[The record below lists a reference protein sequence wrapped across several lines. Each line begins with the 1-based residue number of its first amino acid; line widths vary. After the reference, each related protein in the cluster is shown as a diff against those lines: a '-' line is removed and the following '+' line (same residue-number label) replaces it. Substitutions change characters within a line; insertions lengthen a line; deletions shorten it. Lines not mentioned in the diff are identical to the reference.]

1 MQRGN
6 YEKKLEAMRARA
18 KTPAAKALKK
28 ITQARWLAK
37 RKEHAQQTLNVN
49 PQALLK
55 ALANWTQP

>member
-6 YEKKLEAMRARA
+6 YAKKLEAMRARA

-37 RKEHAQQTLNVN
+37 RKAQTQSLKVN
-49 PQALLK
+49 PQALIQ
-55 ALANWTQP
+55 ALQLWR

>member
-6 YEKKLEAMRARA
+6 YAKKLEAMRARA

-37 RKEHAQQTLNVN
+37 RKAQTQQSLKVN
-49 PQALLK
+49 PQALIQ
-55 ALANWTQP
+55 ALALWR